1 MNKQYKQVNAL
12 VGFIVFAISLWQY
25 TSTLES
31 AGSLWDCG
39 EFASCVYKLQVAHPP
54 GAPFFMLLG
63 RIFTLFNPGNPV
75 IMVNFLSGLMSAG
88 AVIFLYFV
96 IAMIAKKLIAREGE
110 ELTSGD
116 IMAIVGSG
124 AVGALACSFSDTMWF
139 SAVEG
144 EVYASSMFFI
154 SIVLW
159 AVMKWNEEADQPHGN
174 RWLVFAAY
182 MIGVS
187 LGVHLLSL
195 LVIPV
200 AVLIYYFKKFKPTT
214 LGFIIAFIVGF
225 ICLGIVQIGVV
236 QGALKIAG
244 NIEYIFVNSFGLP
257 FNVGFIFA
265 WVLLFAILVFLIY
278 YSHKIK
284 HADLQ
289 LFAVCFLVIFIGF
302 SSYTMVPIRAA
313 ANPPINMNAP
323 KDAFSLLSYLNREQY
338 GTRALVKGPLF
349 DAQPTGYETTGK
361 DYYPDA
367 KTKRYEVK
375 GEKIEYT
382 YNPEDEM
389 LFPRM
394 GPTNDGESAQAL
406 YQYWT
411 GLQGKPTFADN
422 LKYFFHYQLRY
433 MYWRYFLWN
442 FAGRQDDLQG
452 TPGNERMNG
461 DWLSG
466 VPFIDNLHLGGTQEG
481 SPEQILNQKARNKF
495 YMLPLL
501 LGIIGLVY
509 MYNKNKQYT
518 LIFGLLFLVTGIAL
532 IVYMNQPPREPRER
546 DYGSVGSFYAFCI
559 WIGLAVL
566 AIYDYLRKKMPA
578 LPLAVAATVFCMVVP
593 YIMGKAGWD
602 DHNRHNRFMARDF
615 ATNYL
620 ESCPQNAILFTQGD
634 NDTYPLWYAQEVEGI
649 RTDVR
654 IVNLSLLGVDWYID
668 FLHRASNKSGPV
680 PFYKDFTADKYR
692 GNNRDIIQFN
702 DQSGF
707 ADPAQYYDIQNIMSF
722 ILSDDPQ
729 FKAQTQ
735 RGESVNYLPTTKL
748 KLKVDRAA
756 IEKYG
761 VVPEQ
766 FKDKVVDEITW
777 DLGKT
782 RVIKYDLA
790 LLAMVAAADWS
801 RPICFSNTVEGVY
814 YNGLDKYLVQEGQ
827 IMRLVPCRFEENQR
841 GYYAMNTQ
849 KSFDV
854 LTKKFKYGGLGERE
868 MFVDE
873 NSGRIMNTLKSVHF
887 SIADDLIRNNRKAD
901 AVKVLEQ
908 ARKEFQYVNAPY
920 YSPNNRFFNILSVQW
935 IDLYYRADA
944 PEKAKPIKDLFIKDL
959 KDCLRFYN
967 LPNDF
972 AALYSNEKK
981 SAEELVKRMEMLS
994 IMYKDAEFKKQL
1006 NEAFPAIVQ
1015 SASLDPT
1022 QQVPMQVFR

>member
-1 MNKQYKQVNAL
+1 
-12 VGFIVFAISLWQY
+12 
-25 TSTLES
+25 
-31 AGSLWDCG
+31 
-39 EFASCVYKLQVAHPP
+39 
-54 GAPFFMLLG
+54 
-63 RIFTLFNPGNPV
+63 
-75 IMVNFLSGLMSAG
+75 
-88 AVIFLYFV
+88 
-96 IAMIAKKLIAREGE
+96 
-110 ELTSGD
+110 
-116 IMAIVGSG
+116 
-124 AVGALACSFSDTMWF
+124 
-139 SAVEG
+139 
-144 EVYASSMFFI
+144 
-154 SIVLW
+154 
-159 AVMKWNEEADQPHGN
+159 
-174 RWLVFAAY
+174 
-182 MIGVS
+182 
-187 LGVHLLSL
+187 
-195 LVIPV
+195 
-200 AVLIYYFKKFKPTT
+200 
-214 LGFIIAFIVGF
+214 
-225 ICLGIVQIGVV
+225 
-236 QGALKIAG
+236 
-244 NIEYIFVNSFGLP
+244 
-257 FNVGFIFA
+257 
-265 WVLLFAILVFLIY
+265 
-278 YSHKIK
+278 
-284 HADLQ
+284 
-289 LFAVCFLVIFIGF
+289 
-302 SSYTMVPIRAA
+302 
-313 ANPPINMNAP
+313 
-323 KDAFSLLSYLNREQY
+323 
-338 GTRALVKGPLF
+338 
-349 DAQPTGYETTGK
+349 
-361 DYYPDA
+361 
-367 KTKRYEVK
+367 
-375 GEKIEYT
+375 
-382 YNPEDEM
+382 
-389 LFPRM
+389 
-394 GPTNDGESAQAL
+394 
-406 YQYWT
+406 
-411 GLQGKPTFADN
+411 
-422 LKYFFHYQLRY
+422 
-433 MYWRYFLWN
+433 
-442 FAGRQDDLQG
+442 
-452 TPGNERMNG
+452 
-461 DWLSG
+461 
-466 VPFIDNLHLGGTQEG
+466 
-481 SPEQILNQKARNKF
+481 
-495 YMLPLL
+495 MLPLL